1 MECDGVYARWGA
13 KVVLLFGCAALLIY
27 ANVRGAVDKGGPA
40 RPEQNPRPAL
50 CRRALLMPL
59 VNPGSLYRRGKRT

>member
-13 KVVLLFGCAALLIY
+13 KVVLIFGCAALLIY

-40 RPEQNPRPAL
+40 RPAPQTQQP
-50 CRRALLMPL
+50 
-59 VNPGSLYRRGKRT
+59 